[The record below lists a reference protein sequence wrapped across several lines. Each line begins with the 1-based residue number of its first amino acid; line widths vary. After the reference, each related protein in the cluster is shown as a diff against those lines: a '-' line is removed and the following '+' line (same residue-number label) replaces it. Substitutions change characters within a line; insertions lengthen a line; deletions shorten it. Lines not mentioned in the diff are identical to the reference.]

1 MMRFIAAFTR
11 IIKAHNTPNR
21 LRLPSMVLSLTIL
34 TLAATAAAEVDS
46 LLGPPPGNYRL
57 LSPDSVARIPF
68 QIFRGD
74 VLMHGFVNGREVRMM
89 IDNGSVWDELLFWG
103 SPLIDSLGLHYNG
116 EASVGG
122 QGEGAEVPSRTASE
136 ITIKFPGVE
145 FTNQTAIVTPFSSGF
160 SKMWEGTEGQVSGTF
175 LKHFVVDINFD
186 TKILT
191 LLKPDDY
198 RYTGEGV
205 GLPLKPYPDGSWS
218 IPGKIRLED
227 GRTLDLDFI
236 LDLGF
241 NDALQIDPRET
252 HKIPVPGKT
261 IAASLGFGVQGET
274 RGYIGRVRS
283 ITFGEY
289 ELKDVVT
296 GFVSPDDS
304 AAVRAEAMI
313 GLGLMSRFNIVF
325 DYPHHRM
332 FVVPNHQFAKTFEY
346 DMTGMVLRKGKGD
359 YQVITRVYPDSPASE
374 AGLAVGDTI
383 TQIKGAAAG
392 KCDIFEL
399 SDLFLLK
406 NSKVN
411 LVILRDSKEVPVVL
425 TLRRVI

>member
-1 MMRFIAAFTR
+1 MRFIAVFTR
-11 IIKAHNTPNR
+11 IIKDHDTQSR
-21 LRLPSMVLSLTIL
+21 LMLPLIVLSLTIL
-34 TLAATAAAEVDS
+34 TLVDTAAAEVDS

-68 QIFRGD
+68 QVFRGD
-74 VLMHGFVNGREVRMM
+74 ILMHGSVNGREVRMM

-103 SPLIDSLGLHYNG
+103 CPLVDSLGLHYSG

-191 LLKPDDY
+191 LLKPDGY
-198 RYTGEGV
+198 HYMGEGV

-241 NDALQIDPRET
+241 NDALQIDPREA
-252 HKIPVPGKT
+252 HKIPVPSKT
-261 IAASLGFGVQGET
+261 IAASLGFGAQGET

-289 ELKDVVT
+289 ELKNVVT
-296 GFVSPDDS
+296 GFVSPNDS
-304 AAVRAEAMI
+304 GAVRAEAMI
-313 GLGLMSRFNIVF
+313 GLDLMSRFNIVF
-325 DYPHHRM
+325 DYPHRRM
-332 FVVPNHQFAKTFEY
+332 FVVPNHGFAETFEY

-359 YQVITRVYPDSPASE
+359 YRVIRQVYPDSPASE
-374 AGLAVGDTI
+374 AGLVVGDMI
-383 TQIKGAAAG
+383 TQINGIAAV
-392 KCDIFEL
+392 KYDIFEL
-399 SDLFLLK
+399 LALFATK
-406 NSKVN
+406 GSKVD
-411 LVILRDSKEVPVVL
+411 LTVLRDSKEIPVVL